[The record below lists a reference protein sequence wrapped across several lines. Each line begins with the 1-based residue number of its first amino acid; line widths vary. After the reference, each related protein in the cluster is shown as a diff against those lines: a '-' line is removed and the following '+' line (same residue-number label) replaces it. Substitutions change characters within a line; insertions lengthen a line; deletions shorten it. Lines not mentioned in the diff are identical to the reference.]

1 MRLYTIGSLIALL
14 SCSSCSALDRNTSAS
29 QPAPLSRA
37 TAFAGQVAGTFTEL
51 VSDLAP
57 LAKAV
62 VEEVANELPG
72 DLTKIREDVVA
83 EMSSA
88 IPKKNSSP
96 PLSQATALT
105 ERLHGTVRE
114 LVGHFAPSTM
124 ATVEK
129 VSRELSWTA
138 TKVREGLFG
147 HAESRSMPQ

>member
-51 VSDLAP
+51 VNDLAP
-57 LAKAV
+57 LAKTV

-72 DLTKIREDVVA
+72 DLTKIREDVVG
-83 EMSSA
+83 MTSA
-88 IPKKNSSP
+88 TPKKNSSP

-114 LVGHFAPSTM
+114 LVGNLAPS
-124 ATVEK
+124 ATAIVEK

-138 TKVREGLFG
+138 TKVREGLFE